1 MRRRRCIKKSGW
13 GARGEGAAPPPAKHS
28 MFLDR
33 RRWTQKEVEREREER
48 RSPPLQEEAPPLLQ
62 EAPSPLLLG
71 GGLPRTE
78 DFPSK
83 KLSLEEATPPLE
95 EGGDPYPIGAVSIR
109 YRPSSSGSTSAVVGI
124 SAKNPRWKS
133 WLVQKN
139 EGYLAESSR

>member
-1 MRRRRCIKKSGW
+1 
-13 GARGEGAAPPPAKHS
+13 

-62 EAPSPLLLG
+62 EAPFPPSSSSSW

-95 EGGDPYPIGAVSIR
+95 EGGDPYPIGAVSLCHTPIFH
-109 YRPSSSGSTSAVVGI
+109 THTH
-124 SAKNPRWKS
+124 
-133 WLVQKN
+133 LVQC
-139 EGYLAESSR
+139 